1 MRGIDFKEYTRLRD
15 IVQKRQKR
23 ASAAGLAAPVY
34 FPTVKEIRS
43 GWVDAQA
50 ALQAVKSYYSG
61 GSTLR
66 AIRQTGLVPEVRK
79 FEVQPQKPKLSD
91 AEKRQKKREQDRLYR
106 QRQKV
111 RKAADSDKKAK
122 EYVGYLKALQTL
134 QARGFKTGLD
144 LAKMTPALAQAFAEY
159 MEYRFSQ
166 GDFNQTYVI
175 DEFVRDFSRIM
186 KEGYT
191 GEQIKGD
198 FEKFLEDRSRLENRR
213 LNMEGLTE
221 GEFMYYWNEFPGR

>member
-23 ASAAGLAAPVY
+23 AAQAGLASPIH
-34 FPTVKEIRS
+34 FPTVREIRS

-50 ALQAVKSYYSG
+50 ALQAVKGYYSG

-66 AIRQTGLVPEVRK
+66 AIRQTGLVPEVER
-79 FEVQPQKPKLSD
+79 FEVQPEKPKLSD
-91 AEKRQKKREQDRLYR
+91 TEKRKKKREQERLYR

-111 RKAADSDKKAK
+111 RKTAISDKKAK
-122 EYVGYLKALQTL
+122 EYIGYLKALQTM
-134 QARGFKTGLD
+134 QARGFNVGID
-144 LAKMTPALAQAFAEY
+144 LSKMTPGEAQAFAEY

-175 DEFVRDFSRIM
+175 DEFVRDFSKIM
-186 KEGYT
+186 KKGYT
-191 GEQIKGD
+191 GSQIKAD
-198 FEKFLEDRSRLENRR
+198 FEKFIEDRSKLENRR
-213 LNMEGLTE
+213 LNMEGITSE
-221 GEFMYYWNEFPGR
+221 EFMVYWNQFSER